1 MEVTMTTE
9 TSRLKK
15 ILIIKN
21 GTQCKIQL
29 KRSQMMKQ
37 NRILMLQMKN
47 KNKMRCRSPSMRLSD
62 QKMKWNTK
70 EVMKMLK
77 VILTKILTL
86 FSSLL
91 KTKKAN
97 QLLQKKKSKLS
108 LKTREGIKTKIKASQ
123 NQKPIRKFKKNGSGP
138 KLEKIW
144 QKLSEKIKV

>member
-1 MEVTMTTE
+1 MMTMETN
-9 TSRLKK
+9 RLKK

-21 GTQCKIQL
+21 GTQCKIQQ

-47 KNKMRCRSPSMRLSD
+47 KMRYMSPSTKPSN
-62 QKMKWNTK
+62 QKMKWTTK

-77 VILTKILTL
+77 VILTKISTL

-108 LKTREGIKTKIKASQ
+108 LKTREEIKTKIKASL